1 MFRAFSLAFSRAFD
15 QLSDPPI
22 RSVIWKSIFT
32 AVLVFIFLVTTLGW
46 ILANTSLFDIAW
58 VETVVDLFGGLAT
71 VSLALILFPG
81 VVAALVSVLL
91 EDVADAVEAR
101 HYPALG
107 PARVLGWPTLI
118 WTSARLI
125 GLTVVLNLLALPLYL
140 VPGLNIKVYYGLN
153 GYLLSR
159 EYFEVVGLRHLAE
172 ADVRAL
178 RRRYRKRLWLAG
190 AVTTVLLTVPVL
202 NLIAPVIGTA
212 AMVHLFHSLNDGRSV

>member
-22 RSVIWKSIFT
+22 RSVFWKSILT
-32 AVLVFIFLVTTLGW
+32 AVLFFIFLVTTLGW

-71 VSLALILFPG
+71 VLLALILFPG

-140 VPGLNIKVYYGLN
+140 VPGLNIAVYYGLN

-159 EYFEVVGLRHLAE
+159 EYFEVVGLRRLAE

-190 AVTTVLLTVPVL
+190 AFTTVLLTVPVL